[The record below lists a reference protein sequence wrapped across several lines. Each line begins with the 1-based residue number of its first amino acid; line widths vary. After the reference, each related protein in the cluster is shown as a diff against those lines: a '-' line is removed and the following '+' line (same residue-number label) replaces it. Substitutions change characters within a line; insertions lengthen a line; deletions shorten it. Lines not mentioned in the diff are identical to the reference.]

1 MNLSEEAILQKA
13 NGVALSVKVAID
25 PNSDHLARQQAHQFY
40 EDFRKNGSPVDLCA
54 VGFVLSVGPEGSV
67 ILAGLKLIEH
77 VAKYHWNTLAD
88 RDTVKERLLLLM
100 HNGLSSGASGW
111 PIYLQEALSKV
122 IVEIAKREW
131 PQLWPNLFPKLFEIA
146 HASDLA
152 LLVLRR
158 MAEDVVTLQLVDCSE
173 RKKELSYSLNTIAP
187 DVITTLF
194 KVLVSSVQEFNT
206 SHSDSLR
213 RRGKVCLGCLL
224 PYLEWLNPNL
234 FTQENRISILFAL
247 LPEKQFQIEAADC
260 IIQLLERKS
269 LKKEDR
275 YDVPKICLD
284 AECCLV
290 LMRSI
295 DESANDL
302 DYLRKAGTIVTLL
315 APFVCEGKVNV
326 ENFFNCTLK
335 LANKSQAVAVR
346 FSACAAN
353 QYLKASNSSS
363 NLTDSPVGKALTCL
377 LNAIC
382 NKFVSAPPVSE
393 EKEELAKLKVEFS
406 QMLRSVGK
414 RLPKLYKEVNS
425 WLHSSLNSPNAVQ
438 VYQWETLVL
447 VIDAVASSIS
457 HEDKEM
463 VEIGLRDLEQCY
475 SKFKEETTLE
485 LKSIILSTVSA
496 LFIFLGLAKESQTFG
511 DVHLTFMNSI
521 LGSVFECF
529 NYENVVY
536 ARDIRRHAAALMIKL
551 STKHPDLL
559 VLSFD
564 YIHSSAIAMS
574 PKLSTMEFTTL
585 MESLM
590 ITSNSWNDSSK
601 QTAFVGTFLVSAEW
615 NEISNA
621 CQSLQTFVNTMQE
634 AVFQE
639 KRIVFLKNLT
649 LLNSV
654 IRRVKR
660 TIKPN
665 SVLQQSRTGENVNV
679 VNVAAHNETEN
690 QHPAY
695 DPVCPLLPVVLKLA
709 KTIHCMLDDPQL
721 TFLMDLSD
729 QEKSHIMGI
738 HFGGGAHTVAG
749 ESFPSSVLGVDNEK
763 SHAEKLKVYITS
775 LIDLTYGILGGTPG
789 LFAPKFYHIPQVTE
803 AYLSFVGWNNSKMND
818 FRLRGVIRAVFSPFL
833 LNCSASQYEVVVKPF
848 LQNFGPFVLDRL
860 VNRWTAIEN
869 SNLSGTDGEEEKEVL
884 ENTSLRLLTKDYIDL
899 IHRLLELKA
908 SNVSAVTAAN
918 SEVDTEMG
926 SEMEAATSTVTS
938 QLPSSF
944 DPGDCGI
951 LLLSDPTCF
960 NAILYLCIHALC
972 WDDSSV
978 CLKAARCILL
988 SWRKLSEQTEVI
1000 RATFSTVLRALCIW
1014 YENESDMDSL
1024 FKVLDTIFKSCYESD
1039 PTISQMLL
1047 DWGANTQDIQRLVAL
1062 CHGPKNDKK
1071 RKEMYRRMVLNN
1083 PALEK
1088 NKSPKAQWL
1097 RGLPQLSFNKSK
1109 DTKQKS
1115 PDIDLSECFSIIH
1128 ST

>member
-1 MNLSEEAILQKA
+1 MNLSEDAILQKA

-25 PNSDHLARQQAHQFY
+25 PNSEHLARQQAHQFY
-40 EDFRKNGSPVDLCA
+40 EEFRKNGSPVELCA
-54 VGFVLSVGPEGSV
+54 VGFALSVGTEGSV

-88 RDTVKERLLLLM
+88 RDTVKDRLLLLM
-100 HNGLSSGASGW
+100 HNGLSSGAAGW

-173 RKKELSYSLNTIAP
+173 RKKELSLSLNAIAP

-194 KVLVSSVQEFNT
+194 KVLVSSVQAFNA
-206 SHSDSLR
+206 SHSDALR

-224 PYLEWLNPNL
+224 PYIEWLNPNL
-234 FTQENRISILFAL
+234 FAQDNRISILFAL
-247 LPEKQFQIEAADC
+247 LPEKEFQIEAADC
-260 IIQLLERKS
+260 IIQLLERKPV
-269 LKKEDR
+269 KKEDK

-284 AECCLV
+284 QECSLV
-290 LMRSI
+290 LIRSI
-295 DESANDL
+295 DESSNDL
-302 DYLRKAGTIVTLL
+302 DYLRKAGNIVTLL
-315 APFVCEGKVNV
+315 APNVCEGKVNV

-335 LANKSQAVAVR
+335 LASKPQAVAVR
-346 FSACAAN
+346 
-353 QYLKASNSSS
+353 
-363 NLTDSPVGKALTCL
+363 L

-382 NKFVSAPPVSE
+382 NKFVSAPPTPE
-393 EKEELAKLKVEFS
+393 EKEELAKLKAEFS
-406 QMLRSVGK
+406 QMLRNVGK
-414 RLPKLYKEVNS
+414 RLPKLYKEVNT

-447 VIDAVASSIS
+447 VIDSVASSIS

-475 SKFKEETTLE
+475 SKFKEETSLE

-496 LFIFLGLAKESQTFG
+496 LFVFLGLAKDSQTFG
-511 DVHLTFMNSI
+511 DVHMTFMNSI

-564 YIHSSAIAMS
+564 FIHSAATTIA
-574 PKLSTMEFTTL
+574 PKLSTMEYTTV
-585 MESLM
+585 MESL
-590 ITSNSWNDSSK
+590 NDSSK
-601 QTAFVGTFLVSAEW
+601 QSQFVASLLVAAEW
-615 NEISNA
+615 NEISNT
-621 CQSLQTFVNTMQE
+621 CQSLQTFVNILQE
-634 AVFQE
+634 AVFQD
-639 KRIVFLKNLT
+639 KRIIFLKNLT
-649 LLNSV
+649 MLHSV

-665 SVLQQSRTGENVNV
+665 SILQQSRTGENLNAA
-679 VNVAAHNETEN
+679 AAHNEIEN

-695 DPVCPLLPVVLKLA
+695 DPVCPLLPVILKLA
-709 KTIHCMLDDPQL
+709 KTIHSLLDDPQL
-721 TFLMDLSD
+721 AFLMELSD

-738 HFGGGAHTVAG
+738 HFNGGAHTVAG
-749 ESFPSSVLGVDNEK
+749 ESIPSSVLGVDNEK
-763 SHAEKLKVYITS
+763 SHPEKLKIFITS
-775 LIDLTYGILGGTPG
+775 LVDLTYGILGGTPA
-789 LFAPKFYHIPQVTE
+789 LFAPKFYYIPQVTE
-803 AYLSFVGWNNSKMND
+803 AYLSFVGWNNSKMDD

-833 LNCSASQYEVVVKPF
+833 LNCPAAQYEIVVKPF
-848 LQNFGPFVLDRL
+848 LQSFGPFVLDRL
-860 VNRWTAIEN
+860 VARWTAIEN
-869 SNLSGTDGEEEKEVL
+869 SEISGGDGEEEKEVL

-899 IHRLLELKA
+899 IHKLLELKA
-908 SNVSAVTAAN
+908 SSNVSATTN

-926 SEMEAATSTVTS
+926 SEMEAATSTITS

-1014 YENESDMDSL
+1014 YENEADMDSL
-1024 FKVLDTIFKSCYESD
+1024 FKVLDTIFKTCYEND

-1071 RKEMYRRMVLNN
+1071 RKDMYRRMVLNN
-1083 PALEK
+1083 PAIEK

-1097 RGLPQLSFNKSK
+1097 RGLPQLNFNKSK
-1109 DTKQKS
+1109 DAKQKS
-1115 PDIDLSECFSIIH
+1115 PDIDLSECFSVIH